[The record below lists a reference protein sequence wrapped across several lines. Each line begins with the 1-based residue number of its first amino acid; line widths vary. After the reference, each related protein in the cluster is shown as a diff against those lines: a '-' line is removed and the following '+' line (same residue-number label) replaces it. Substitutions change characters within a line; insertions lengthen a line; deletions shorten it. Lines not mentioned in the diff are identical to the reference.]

1 VSILDSVYIS
11 AYVAYVVEAR
21 WLFPAAL
28 LTILVP
34 AHLISW

>member
-1 VSILDSVYIS
+1 MAILISVYIS
-11 AYVAYVVEAR
+11 AYVVEAR

-34 AHLISW
+34 AYLISWQIE

>member
-1 VSILDSVYIS
+1 MAILNSVYIS
-11 AYVAYVVEAR
+11 AYVAYAVEAR

-34 AHLISW
+34 AYLISW